1 MKSLAEQMSTICEKT
16 FLIFNDF
23 DYYELLEAHKDDETL
38 AAAIRDLEE
47 KKELHFLHFLSD
59 LMLAQDDYYEKSTR
73 VYTNLRKKIEFLDKY
88 LSETY
93 TERPAHEGIVYTKG
107 GDKYMMVLKGDTLRR
122 FKERDLSEPPMDVIT
137 CSLRVPLA
145 AAEEDVPGRFKFE
158 LLSPKILR
166 PITLYTDTEAERTEW
181 SRAIQSAITRNISN
195 VTSSATSPM
204 ASSLQRSGS
213 PPAFAE
219 NGGGSM
225 PSLSGGAGSQSHLK
239 AAPAS
244 DNSARML
251 RRSQS
256 VAVNPR
262 AKRLP
267 GQSPLQPQPLGHS
280 PPSLVSPTPPK
291 RRPAGPVA
299 PRSHSQDPPDC
310 GDGAGGRGAP
320 GSAGAAGGAAAAAGD
335 GGIAPRGGATLSE
348 EELGVIRSIPGN
360 EVCAECGAKDPEW
373 AVINQGILICLECSG
388 VHRSL
393 GTHVS
398 KVRSLLLDKW
408 LPETLLLFK
417 NIGNSNSKAIFE
429 HKIEGLTNV
438 KRLYPTSDRP
448 SREEFIKNK
457 YVKKLFIDDSDF
469 KMTSRDDVN
478 KSLFATVSRR
488 NGENVALSLVKLLA
502 NGADPNFSNTAEE
515 AKTPLFQTLVRGN
528 LLNLEILLLN
538 GADVT
543 VPEERGWLPFHY
555 AAFYNR
561 PRCLRRLIETTKGKI
576 PHAKGTP
583 LTPFDVAVWN
593 HSVEC
598 IRLLRGA
605 PEQAVE
611 FTFDDVLNSHNSH
624 EDVFT
629 IPQRTLVPPKEM
641 CSKIPKVRVP
651 GCQLSK
657 STAGLP
663 AMSPPASLSA
673 SPPAVMQKSQMSQ
686 NLNNSNN
693 NISSSMNENAVNSS
707 GGGGGGGNGGVAPR
721 NLPPIPKQK

>member
-1 MKSLAEQMSTICEKT
+1 MSTICEKT

-23 DYYELLEAHKDDETL
+23 DYYELLEAHKDDGTL
-38 AAAIRDLEE
+38 ESAIHDLEE

-59 LMLAQDDYYEKSTR
+59 IMLAQDDYYEKSAK
-73 VYTNLRKKIEFLDKY
+73 VYTNLRKKIEGLDKY
-88 LSETY
+88 LSDTY

-107 GDKYMMVLKGDTLRR
+107 GDKYMMVLSGDSLRR
-122 FKERDLSEPPMDVIT
+122 FKERDLNEPQIDVIT
-137 CSLRVPLA
+137 CSLRVPLSQS
-145 AAEEDVPGRFKFE
+145 EEDVPGRFKFE
-158 LLSPKILR
+158 LLSPKIPR

-181 SRAIQSAITRNISN
+181 SRAIQSAITRNITN
-195 VTSSATSPM
+195 ATSSVTSPM
-204 ASSLQRSGS
+204 TSSLQRSGS
-213 PPAFAE
+213 PPGFTE
-219 NGGGSM
+219 NGGGGDSNNTSNSM
-225 PSLSGGAGSQSHLK
+225 PSLSGSSSSQSHLK
-239 AAPAS
+239 VS
-244 DNSARML
+244 GGGGGDKSVNML

-262 AKRLP
+262 GKKLP
-267 GQSPLQPQPLGHS
+267 QPQPQQLGVS
-280 PPSLVSPTPPK
+280 PPALVSPTPPK
-291 RRPAGPVA
+291 RKPGVPLP

-310 GDGAGGRGAP
+310 GEGSASRSTQGNGNGS
-320 GSAGAAGGAAAAAGD
+320 GSAGQVGE

-348 EELGVIRSIPGN
+348 EELAVIRSIPGN

-438 KRLYPTSDRP
+438 KRLYPSSDRP

-457 YVKKLFIDDSDF
+457 YVKKLFIDDSDVSV
-469 KMTSRDDVN
+469 TSPDDVN
-478 KSLFATVSRR
+478 KSLFAAVSRR
-488 NGENVALSLVKLLA
+488 NSENVALSLIKLLA
-502 NGADPNFSNTAEE
+502 NGADPNFSNASEE
-515 AKTPLFQTLVRGN
+515 SKTPLFQTLVRGN

-576 PHAKGTP
+576 PQAKGTP

-663 AMSPPASLSA
+663 GMSSSNSLSTST
-673 SPPAVMQKSQMSQ
+673 SPPAVMPKSQTPHNM
-686 NLNNSNN
+686 NN
-693 NISSSMNENAVNSS
+693 NNNNALSSSGAGGSS
-707 GGGGGGGNGGVAPR
+707 GVTQR
-721 NLPPIPKQK
+721 SLPPTPTPN